1 MNNFANKA
9 RKVADMIED
18 LAGMVIGEENV
29 KEYFTEAY
37 HYLDGDD
44 ATSVVLRYIEENYFS

>member
-29 KEYFTEAY
+29 KEYFIEAY

-44 ATSVVLRYIEENYFS
+44 ATPVVLRYIEDRHFS